1 MMKLAIAVLCVMLL
15 ALQAKVWFSDV
26 GRFAAADLKREVQ
39 QQAARA
45 ERVAAANKRL
55 VAQVLALRSGT
66 GAIEASARR
75 DLGMIKQ
82 GEEYYVVAMQNTESS
97 LTQAAQSGRSSTPSS
112 KSSSTRNSGAQ
123 TP

>member
-1 MMKLAIAVLCVMLL
+1 MKLTIALLVVMLL

-26 GRFAAADLKREVQ
+26 GHFAAMDLKAEVQ

-45 ERVAAANKRL
+45 QRVAAANEQL

-66 GAIEASARR
+66 AAIEASART

-82 GEEYYVVAMQNTESS
+82 GEEYYVVAMPGLDPVTGAPVASP
-97 LTQAAQSGRSSTPSS
+97 TQRP
-112 KSSSTRNSGAQ
+112 
-123 TP
+123 